1 MKLDGVGGVV
11 NVGSELD
18 GDGDIEIFTIV
29 ASDGAS
35 DLGVGNGF
43 GADAITI
50 TVNATSDWIWD
61 PPLNLLLLQTLMLR
75 ILRLL

>member
-50 TVNATSDWIWD
+50 TVNATSDSGFGLHRSIYCFYK
-61 PPLNLLLLQTLMLR
+61 L
-75 ILRLL
+75 